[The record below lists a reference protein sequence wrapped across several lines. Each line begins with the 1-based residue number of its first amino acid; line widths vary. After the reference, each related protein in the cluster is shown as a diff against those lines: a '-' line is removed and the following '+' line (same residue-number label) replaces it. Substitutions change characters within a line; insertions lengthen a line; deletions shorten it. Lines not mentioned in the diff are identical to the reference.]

1 MLHNLYVGLRIAVGL
16 GLDNHR
22 LRTSWCMFW
31 CIALLSTLISFSFDL
46 AFSAPPRLFQLEAFM
61 GEAFTLIGILLAAA
75 IASLLLGAPLQL
87 QLPIAF
93 LNAYVWVQLLSYL
106 IFWGP
111 LASILE
117 RSFLVSQLSYYLHVL
132 WYALV
137 AIRVVIFLSPPLP
150 LRRLMS
156 AGLLTAVLVLPAWHI
171 ELPRF
176 WEPDYQAIQEA
187 RRAHQNQPSLDP
199 ERILTHQWPIL
210 EQAWSSL
217 IPSKPGQ
224 SDLYFLGF
232 AGHGEQDVFM
242 KEVNFSRQLF
252 DSRFNTQQRSLALIN
267 NPGTVT
273 ETPLANG
280 TNLEAT
286 LSYLDK
292 LIQPEEDILFL
303 FLTSHGSEDHRL
315 SVTLP
320 PLPLH
325 DLSAATLGELLS
337 KSQFT
342 WKIILVSACYSG
354 GFIEHLNSPNHLV
367 ITAARPDRTSFGC
380 SDDADMTYFG
390 HAYFA
395 EALQRT
401 NDFVE
406 AFDLASQY
414 VHQWETEAEFTPSE
428 PQIYIG
434 EAIKEKL
441 KQSGRIK
448 GEIRQTTA
456 VKTGTA
462 ATPNEAL
469 AD

>member
-1 MLHNLYVGLRIAVGL
+1 MLHNLYIGLRIAAGL
-16 GLDNHR
+16 RLDNHR
-22 LRTSWCMFW
+22 LHTSWCMFW
-31 CIALLSTLISFSFDL
+31 CIALLSALISFTFDL
-46 AFSAPPRLFQLEAFM
+46 MFSAPPRLFQPEAFL
-61 GEAFTLIGILLAAA
+61 GESFTLIGILLAAA
-75 IASLLLGAPLQL
+75 IASLLLDAPLQL

-93 LNAYVWVQLLSYL
+93 LNAYLWVQLLSYL
-106 IFWGP
+106 LFWGP
-111 LASILE
+111 LASLLE
-117 RSFLVSQLSYYLHVL
+117 RSFLLNQLSYYVHVL

-137 AIRVVIFLSPPLP
+137 ALRVVILLTPPLP

-156 AGLLTAVLVLPAWHI
+156 ASLLTAVLVLPAWHMD
-171 ELPRF
+171 LPRF
-176 WEPDYQAIQEA
+176 WEPDYQALQEA
-187 RRAHQNQPSLDP
+187 RRARQNQPPLNS
-199 ERILTHQWPIL
+199 ERILIHQWPIL
-210 EQAWSSL
+210 EQTWSSL
-217 IPSKPGQ
+217 TPSKPGQ
-224 SDLYFLGF
+224 SDLYFLAF

-267 NPGTVT
+267 NPGTVD
-273 ETPLANG
+273 EAPLANG

-286 LSYLDK
+286 LDYLNQ

-303 FLTSHGSEDHRL
+303 FLTSHGSSDHRL

-325 DLSAATLGELLS
+325 DLSAAALSELLT
-337 KSQFT
+337 KSQFR
-342 WKIILVSACYSG
+342 WKIILVSTCYSG
-354 GFIEHLNSPNHLV
+354 GFIEHLKSPNHLV

-390 HAYFA
+390 RAYFA

-401 NDFVE
+401 DDFVE

-441 KQSGRIK
+441 IQSGRIK

-456 VKTGTA
+456 TKAETA
-462 ATPNEAL
+462 ATSNEAL
-469 AD
+469 TD